1 MRKINLIVIHC
12 ADTYARM
19 DIGVK
24 EIREWHLARGF
35 NDIGYHYVI
44 RRDGTIEAG
53 RPLEKPGAHA
63 VGYNSQ
69 SIGICYAGGKGDNDK
84 PEDNRTPAQK
94 QALHDLVNSLKQQ
107 FPQAKIV
114 GHRDLP
120 GVQKACPCF
129 SVLYE
134 FANKK

>member
-12 ADTYARM
+12 ADTYTRM

-63 VGYNSQ
+63 AGYNSH

-94 QALHDLVNSLKQQ
+94 QALYDLVNSLKQQ

>member
-35 NDIGYHYVI
+35 NDIGYHYVV

-63 VGYNSQ
+63 AGYNSQ
-69 SIGICYAGGKGDNDK
+69 SIGICYIGGKGDNDK

-120 GVQKACPCF
+120 DVQKACPCF

>member
-12 ADTYARM
+12 ADTYASM

-44 RRDGTIEAG
+44 RRDGTIESG

-63 VGYNSQ
+63 AGYNSY
-69 SIGICYAGGKGDNDK
+69 SVGICYAGGKGKDGR
-84 PEDNRTPAQK
+84 PEDNRTPEQK
-94 QALHDLVNSLKQQ
+94 QAMHDLVTSLKQQ
-107 FPQAKIV
+107 FPQAEV
-114 GHRDLP
+114 TGHRDLP
-120 GVQKACPCF
+120 GVRKACPCF
-129 SVLYE
+129 SVAYE

>member
-24 EIREWHLARGF
+24 EIREWHLAKGF

-63 VGYNSQ
+63 AGYNSQ

-84 PEDNRTPAQK
+84 PEDNRTPVQK
-94 QALHDLVNSLKQQ
+94 QTLHDLVNSLKQQ

-120 GVQKACPCF
+120 GVQKVCPCF

>member
-63 VGYNSQ
+63 AGYNSQ
-69 SIGICYAGGKGDNDK
+69 SIGICYVGGKGDNDK

-94 QALHDLVNSLKQQ
+94 QTLHDLVNSLKQQ

-129 SVLYE
+129 SVYE
-134 FANKK
+134 FVNKK

>member
-24 EIREWHLARGF
+24 EIREWHLAKGF

-63 VGYNSQ
+63 AGYNSQ

>member
-63 VGYNSQ
+63 AGYNSH

>member
-63 VGYNSQ
+63 AGYNSQ